1 VVYCREKIWIETG
14 LSNHLKV
21 YKWVPVREDTKEE
34 GKEGLKKSVDEAKTL
49 NSGGDMEDSAL
60 PEIVPAQVRASS
72 LESSRLATDQL
83 PPDLLLA
90 SDEATSQDATP
101 TTVTS
106 EQAPG
111 RGVATADGGVD
122 SSVGGE
128 AAVDSE
134 QEVIYLLQCLLVY
147 SVCLP
152 STYILQ
158 KVDWERRRERQQ
170 AVGQVAGERE
180 KPRSPH

>member
-1 VVYCREKIWIETG
+1 
-14 LSNHLKV
+14 
-21 YKWVPVREDTKEE
+21 
-34 GKEGLKKSVDEAKTL
+34 
-49 NSGGDMEDSAL
+49 
-60 PEIVPAQVRASS
+60 
-72 LESSRLATDQL
+72 
-83 PPDLLLA
+83 
-90 SDEATSQDATP
+90 
-101 TTVTS
+101 
-106 EQAPG
+106 
-111 RGVATADGGVD
+111 VATADGGVD